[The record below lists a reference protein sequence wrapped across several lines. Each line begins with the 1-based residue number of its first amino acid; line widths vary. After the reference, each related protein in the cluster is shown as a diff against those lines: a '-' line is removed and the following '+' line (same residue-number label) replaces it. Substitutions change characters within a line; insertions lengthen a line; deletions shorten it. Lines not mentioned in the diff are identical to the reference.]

1 MEDTTRDGKQC
12 MQETISISIQD
23 RGQKRETK
31 IKTVGNADRQTDGEE
46 MVDEKL
52 YIIYQY
58 LARKKPQKSK
68 LKPRKRE
75 GDSPYPRQKQ
85 SQTTHL
91 EKSLRNDHKRPKK

>member
-1 MEDTTRDGKQC
+1 

-52 YIIYQY
+52 YIIYST
-58 LARKKPQKSK
+58 LSGRNLRKV
-68 LKPRKRE
+68 
-75 GDSPYPRQKQ
+75 
-85 SQTTHL
+85 
-91 EKSLRNDHKRPKK
+91 N